1 MFDRTFYKLSTKSD
15 TLSLKKQ
22 ISAFFLLV
30 TEGTTQVSDSVNCY
44 ERMAGVDRMLK
55 SKSSSSTTKI
65 DQERKVN

>member
-15 TLSLKKQ
+15 TLKKQ

-44 ERMAGVDRMLK
+44 ERMGGGWQDAK
-55 SKSSSSTTKI
+55 K
-65 DQERKVN
+65 